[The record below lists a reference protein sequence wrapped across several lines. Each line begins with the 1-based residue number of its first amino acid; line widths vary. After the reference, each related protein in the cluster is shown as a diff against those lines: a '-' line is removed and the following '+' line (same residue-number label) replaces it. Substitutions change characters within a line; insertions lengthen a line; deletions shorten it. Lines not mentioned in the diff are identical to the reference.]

1 MSVNRIICHVD
12 PATVPELGTPTDIHV
27 LLYGSTPV
35 RPGTAI
41 AGGQIPD
48 LASRFG
54 LVIRDAAFDFVSV
67 ALAVTAADTFV
78 KRESGEDA
86 WARTFE
92 VELPLSDVA
101 PWERVRERLEAALH
115 FLSGDIWTFR
125 FAPGGRRAPASD
137 DVRRR
142 TRVVPLDQVDCACLF
157 SGGLDSAIGALRLI
171 GDQRRPLLVSHVYRG
186 DKTYQEDVASR
197 LPRSVPSIHANFYPT
212 WDGPDDDTMRT
223 RSVSFLALGVLAATA
238 ISQFRGDRI
247 IDLVIAE
254 NGFIALNAPLT
265 PRRVGTLSTRT
276 AHPHFLGEMQTILD
290 AVGLPVRIENT
301 CRHQTKGEMLRGSIH
316 EPDFAKLA
324 VATVSCGKWKRRNIQ
339 CGRCVPCLVR
349 RAAFHAAAL
358 PDTTPYEWANL
369 PDVLIDEDGRDDVV
383 AAMTAVRRLH
393 RRGAVAPWVL
403 QAGPLPEDPSD
414 RLAYVDVFRRGILEL
429 QSFLKASGLP

>member
-1 MSVNRIICHVD
+1 MWRHGSVFANVSRRHCISSVATSGPLD
-12 PATVPELGTPTDIHV
+12 LRPAADVRRPPMMLGDARGSCRSTRLTAPAFSPEVSTARSVPFV
-27 LLYGSTPV
+27 S
-35 RPGTAI
+35 
-41 AGGQIPD
+41 
-48 LASRFG
+48 S
-54 LVIRDAAFDFVSV
+54 VIRDDRFSSATSIAA
-67 ALAVTAADTFV
+67 
-78 KRESGEDA
+78 
-86 WARTFE
+86 
-92 VELPLSDVA
+92 
-101 PWERVRERLEAALH
+101 
-115 FLSGDIWTFR
+115 
-125 FAPGGRRAPASD
+125 
-137 DVRRR
+137 
-142 TRVVPLDQVDCACLF
+142 
-157 SGGLDSAIGALRLI
+157 
-171 GDQRRPLLVSHVYRG
+171 
-186 DKTYQEDVASR
+186 TYQEDVASR

-212 WDGPDDDTMRT
+212 WDGPDDDTMHT